1 MSHALHPDERSYIIA
16 MNAADA
22 LEALKVAGGLAG
34 GAFGV
39 KLFDWFT
46 MRKRERKQ
54 QSGEWQV
61 RVIDAGEHM
70 REERTAEAKML
81 RAESSV
87 HLERAHRAEIENVT
101 LRNENTTL
109 RSRLDR
115 KDEQYKVLVRQLFRL
130 GQLPVT
136 MEDNQERP
144 SDGVTVQRGD
154 GLREDV

>member
-1 MSHALHPDERSYIIA
+1 MSHAINHDERSYIIA

-46 MRKRERKQ
+46 LRRKEQKKE
-54 QSGEWQV
+54 SGEWQV

-81 RAESSV
+81 RAESNV
-87 HLERAHRAEIENVT
+87 NLERAHRAEIENVT

-115 KDEQYKVLVRQLFRL
+115 KDEQYKVLVRQLFKL

-136 MEDNQERP
+136 MEEDHEWP
-144 SDGVTVQRGD
+144 SDEVAVTRGQ
-154 GLREDV
+154 GIREDV